1 MEKMQ
6 DARRAVL
13 VLEYN
18 GKNISPYIADS
29 ILDFTYTDAPSG
41 DLDDITLRLEDIKLK
56 WQGAWTATE
65 GDKIKATI
73 RTVNWDGPGEIK
85 KLYLGSFEVDSGS
98 VDGPPDTV
106 SIKATSL
113 PVSSGVRHEKRTKAW
128 EKTKLKTI
136 AAEIAKRAGLS
147 LLYEATDNPS
157 YDRIEQAD
165 VSDMAF
171 LLDAATKEGIAI
183 KVSGGKLV
191 LFDEFRYETK
201 LAIATITKG
210 EDNVLDYS
218 FSWSFAS
225 KAYRSCILTY
235 TDTGKKKTYKATY
248 TPPGAPRSGPA
259 LKINEQVSS
268 QAEAA
273 RVARKRL
280 REKNK
285 EFGKGR
291 LTLMGDIRMATG
303 LTINIKG
310 WKKYDGKYIIESC
323 TQAVSGSGGY
333 VTTLDIRK
341 VLGW

>member
-1 MEKMQ
+1 MQ

-18 GKNISPYIADS
+18 GKIVTKYIADS
-29 ILDFTYTDAPSG
+29 LIDFTYTDAASG
-41 DLDDITLRLEDIKLK
+41 DLDDIDLRLEDKALK
-56 WQGAWTATE
+56 WQGAWTAAE

-73 RTVNWDGPGEIK
+73 RTVNWDKPGEIK

-98 VDGPPDTV
+98 VEGPPDTV

-113 PVSSGVRHEKRTKAW
+113 PVSSGVRHEKRTRAW

-136 AAEIAKRAGLS
+136 AEGIAKHAGLK

-157 YDRIEQAD
+157 YDRIEQTD

-171 LLDAATKEGIAI
+171 LLDAATKEGIAV

-201 LAIATITKG
+201 PAVATITRGK
-210 EDNVLDYS
+210 DNVLDYS

-225 KAYRSCILTY
+225 KAYRSAILTY
-235 TDTGKKKTYKATY
+235 TDSSKKKTYKATY
-248 TPPGAPRSGPA
+248 TPPGAPRSGPV
-259 LKINEQVSS
+259 LNLNEQVSS

-273 RVARKRL
+273 RIARKRL
-280 REKNK
+280 RERNK
-285 EFGKGR
+285 EYGKGT

-303 LTINIKG
+303 LTINING
-310 WKKYDGKYIIESC
+310 WGKYDGKYIIESC
-323 TQAVSGSGGY
+323 VQRVGSSGF
-333 VTTLDIRK
+333 VTELQIRK